1 MFFSAGLTKKMINEV
16 CTDVVIIAQEAEVV
30 WIQVQLYF
38 KAKYKE
44 PRLANIHTEQE
55 KTRTKNTGVCIWEQE
70 TPANK

>member
-1 MFFSAGLTKKMINEV
+1 MFFSAELTKIINEV
-16 CTDVVIIAQEAEVV
+16 CTDVVIIAQEGEVV

-55 KTRTKNTGVCIWEQE
+55 QTRTKIMGACTWE
-70 TPANK
+70 